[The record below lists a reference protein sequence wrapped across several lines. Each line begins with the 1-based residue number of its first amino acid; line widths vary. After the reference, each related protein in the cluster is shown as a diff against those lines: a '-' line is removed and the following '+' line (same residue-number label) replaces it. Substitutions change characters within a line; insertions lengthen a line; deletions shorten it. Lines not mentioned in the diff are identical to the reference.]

1 MATAVVLLPATHSEP
16 WLQPTAT
23 TALARLGV
31 TGIAVV
37 RDDRILGLVVEGWAF
52 DPSRSA
58 EALLEALGV
67 QCEARTLHQVLEIA
81 VSPAALSRTGA
92 GRPTTPHRCT
102 EPGQLQLLRRVDQ
115 SRGS

>member
-1 MATAVVLLPATHSEP
+1 MATAVVLLPATHGEP
-16 WLQPTAT
+16 WLQPAAT
-23 TALARLGV
+23 TALAQLGV

-58 EALLEALGV
+58 EALLEALGA

-81 VSPAALSRTGA
+81 VSPAAQPRGRLTSGSDPRPRPGASRD
-92 GRPTTPHRCT
+92 R
-102 EPGQLQLLRRVDQ
+102 Q
-115 SRGS
+115 

>member
-1 MATAVVLLPATHSEP
+1 VATAVVLVPATHREP
-16 WLQPTAT
+16 GLQPTAT

-58 EALLEALGV
+58 DALLEALGA

-81 VSPAALSRTGA
+81 VSPAAQPLGRLTGGSDPRSRPGA
-92 GRPTTPHRCT
+92 
-102 EPGQLQLLRRVDQ
+102 
-115 SRGS
+115 SRDRQ